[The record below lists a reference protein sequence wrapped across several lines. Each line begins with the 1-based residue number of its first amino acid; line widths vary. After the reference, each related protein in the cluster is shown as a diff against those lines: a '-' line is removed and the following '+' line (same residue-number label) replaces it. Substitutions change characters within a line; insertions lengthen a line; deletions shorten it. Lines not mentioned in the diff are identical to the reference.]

1 MLPYELRKLIEEA
14 LKSVRCHPQ
23 HDLNLGHRQAIWAAL
38 GPSRHTQKTMGNEG
52 HKRRVL
58 LAVLAVRHVL
68 PIWHQVWPDD
78 QTPPRILAYVSQV
91 MKGKMSQKAALRDID
106 RFWEYIDLLGSQTKN
121 MAAAVG
127 FAAVQALTTAVVDEF
142 FDPDEIELNLT
153 DSEEFESND
162 ASFHAAVAY
171 ANGPIWEI
179 DASPAPNS
187 EKRQQFWEWWLT
199 EAVPKSWKSISP
211 KRAGSDGWHVQGEPH
226 LLSAAK
232 DLPTVALPQRPR

>member
-1 MLPYELRKLIEEA
+1 MMLPYELRQLIKQAQE
-14 LKSVRCHPQ
+14 SVRCHPQ
-23 HDLNLGHRQAIWAAL
+23 HDLNLGYRQAIWAAL
-38 GPSRHTQKTMGNEG
+38 GPSRHSQKTIGSEG

-78 QTPPRILAYVSQV
+78 QTPQRILAHVSQV
-91 MKGKMSQKAALRDID
+91 MKGKMSQQAALRDID
-106 RFWEYIDLLGSQTKN
+106 RFWEYIDLLGSQSQN

-142 FDPDEIELNLT
+142 FDEIDLNLT

-171 ANGPIWEI
+171 ANGPLWEI

-187 EKRQQFWEWWLT
+187 QKRQQFWQWWLT
-199 EAVPKSWKSISP
+199 EAVPKSWQSISP
-211 KRAGSDGWHVQGEPH
+211 KRAGTDGWHMQGEPH
-226 LLSAAK
+226 LEWPSI
-232 DLPTVALPQRPR
+232 ALPQRPR